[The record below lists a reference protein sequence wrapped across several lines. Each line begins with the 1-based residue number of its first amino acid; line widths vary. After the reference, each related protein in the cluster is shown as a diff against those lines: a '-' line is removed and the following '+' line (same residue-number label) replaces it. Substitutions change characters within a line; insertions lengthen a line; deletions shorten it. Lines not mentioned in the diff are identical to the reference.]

1 MSNKGRLFNKGDLF
15 TFIYFTSVFLLATI
29 ICVPRLSLSLQA
41 LPCIVIYAVVICR
54 YIYYWGFQIRTIT
67 YRRSICLRD
76 RIIILGGAPRS
87 GKSSTGSFTVVELA
101 NIAWNQLQLEYFK
114 LAALYERGKLKS
126 NDSIKHY
133 ERVSKSYYFYL
144 QNIDIY
150 IPCLLSNQEI
160 MENGRKAHSISC
172 EQICQ
177 DKCIPWGS
185 VCFLDEIGTV
195 YDPELFRYDVDN
207 AISDQL
213 RLIGHFGFYLVGTEQ
228 HIKHIYKDLRNVVS
242 YNQIVTKQKAVCKPF
257 FVSILRQIF
266 GSLFLFVNK
275 NNVRPIKFPLLGTIY
290 SFFNR
295 FWKLLGFRL
304 YCSRIEENTE
314 QENDVI
320 KKHFYYALPSSLNCK
335 YDDTYCVSQYK
346 ADDQELVDDRALYTK
361 SLVSQHDLK
370 NEVLEYAKYKLSDK
384 QSDFAYKKEYAK
396 SKAKLI
402 AKEDVM
408 KEKNQPKPR

>member
-54 YIYYWGFQIRTIT
+54 YIYYWGFQIRAIT

-76 RIIILGGAPRS
+76 RIVVLGGSPRV
-87 GKSSTGSFTVVELA
+87 GKSSTGSFNVVELA
-101 NIAWNQLQLEYFK
+101 NIAWIILQLDYFR
-114 LAALYERGKLKS
+114 LASLYERGKLKS
-126 NDSIKHY
+126 IDSINHY
-133 ERVSKSYYFYL
+133 KRVSKSYYFFL
-144 QNIDIY
+144 QNIDLF

-160 MENGRKAHSISC
+160 MENGRKSHSISC

-177 DKCIPWGS
+177 DKCLPWGT
-185 VCFLDEIGTV
+185 VCYLDEIGTV
-195 YDPELFRYDVDN
+195 YDPDLFKYDVDN

-242 YNQIVTKQKAVCKPF
+242 YNLVVTKQRAVCKPLF
-257 FVSILRQIF
+257 ASFLRQF
-266 GSLFLFVNK
+266 FASLFLHVNK
-275 NNVRPIKFPLLGTIY
+275 HNIKPIKFSFLGDIY
-290 SFFNR
+290 SFFDKV
-295 FWKLLGFRL
+295 WKKIGFRF
-304 YCSRIEENTE
+304 YSSRIEENTE
-314 QENDVI
+314 QATDVI
-320 KKHFYYALPSSLNCK
+320 QKHFYYVLPSALNCE

-346 ADDQELVDDRALYTK
+346 ADDQDLVDDRALFTK

-370 NEVLEYAKYKLSDK
+370 NEVLEYARKKLSDK
-384 QSDFAYKKEYAK
+384 QSDLAYLKEYNK

-402 AKEDVM
+402 AKNDVIN
-408 KEKNQPKPR
+408 EKKQPKPR